1 MGGAIQSLLSELPP
15 IDLTRRNIKVGES
28 ASHYFRDVKLPFR
41 LYDMRHRWAIRTLE
55 YGLDPSLA
63 AKQMGHSRD
72 VHDRIYHRWIEE
84 SVQQRAY
91 EALLQ
96 EADRPKP
103 P

>member
-1 MGGAIQSLLSELPP
+1 
-15 IDLTRRNIKVGES
+15 
-28 ASHYFRDVKLPFR
+28 VKR
-41 LYDMRHRWAIRTLE
+41 VIE

-63 AKQMGHSRD
+63 AKQMGNSRD
-72 VHDRIYHRWIEE
+72 VHERIYRHWIKE

-96 EADRPKP
+96 KTDRPKP